1 MNHTPSTLFLSIT
14 RILFLLSAFLML
26 NTAQAQA
33 PAPLPYELPPPGPLD
48 YYPLQDGNKWV
59 YEVSDIFGDPAP
71 PDRTVDCSIIL
82 ETPNVLIARME
93 NTYWG
98 DLNVYQL
105 QQDLGPTYPQ
115 GLMFAAADQ
124 GTAGSFLF
132 PSLDEGTFFSN
143 FEPACPD
150 RPEQMRVYWKG
161 TVTVPAGTFN
171 RCVSVRLDCP
181 IVADYYV
188 DYVFAPDVG
197 LIRYTISGLLGVI
210 IREELLRATVNG
222 VVYEN
227 FEENGVESRLVSN
240 KHFFH
245 DFDGGPNID
254 PLSNAHLLRA
264 KFEIKNNDFAT
275 VFLGYPTSC
284 QNPVFQIKNLAGA
297 VLWTSDDN
305 ANCAQIV
312 TERPLLPGTSEAF
325 YVTANLLNLNG
336 QPLGDGSY
344 ILSATT
350 ASTPAFTASL
360 PFLVASPPLPI
371 PGPGPLPVPVPEP
384 PKD

>member
-1 MNHTPSTLFLSIT
+1 MNHNPPNPPFSIARIFL
-14 RILFLLSAFLML
+14 LLSAFLML
-26 NTAQAQA
+26 HTTLAQALD
-33 PAPLPYELPPPGPLD
+33 PLPPQLPPPGPLD
-48 YYPLQDGNKWV
+48 YYPLQEGNQWV
-59 YEVSDIFGDPAP
+59 YEVSSIGGPQA
-71 PDRTVDCSIIL
+71 PDRTVDCSITL
-82 ETPNVLIARME
+82 ETPNVTIARME

-115 GLMFAAADQ
+115 GLVFAAADQ

-150 RPEQMRVYWKG
+150 RPEQMRVSWEG

-171 RCVSVRLDCP
+171 RCASVRIDCP
-181 IVADYYV
+181 GLADYQV
-188 DYVFAPDVG
+188 EYVFAPDVG
-197 LIRYTISGLLGVI
+197 LIRYTLSGLPGVI
-210 IREELLRATVNG
+210 VREELLRATVNG
-222 VVYEN
+222 VVYEG

-240 KHFFH
+240 RHFFLSL
-245 DFDGGPNID
+245 DGGPNID
-254 PLSNAHLLRA
+254 PLPNAHLLRA

-312 TERPLLPGTSEAF
+312 TERQLLPGTSEAF
-325 YVTANLLNLNG
+325 YVTANLLNLDG
-336 QPLGDGSY
+336 QSLADGSY

-350 ASTPAFTASL
+350 ASMPAFTASL
-360 PFLVASPPLPI
+360 PFLVASPPPI